1 MTLLFITKNDN
12 QNTIK
17 TSGKENAFKKKTTK
31 KHTVSTPRYR
41 VTQNDC
47 KDKEDH
53 REAHNDGTD
62 MQTFQQNYIRQV
74 QV

>member
-1 MTLLFITKNDN
+1 MEYDFTVYHKKWQSKHKKDVRQRKRL
-12 QNTIK
+12 Q
-17 TSGKENAFKKKTTK
+17 KKTTK

-74 QV
+74 

>member
-1 MTLLFITKNDN
+1 MEYDFTVYHKRQQSKHNKDVRQRKLL
-12 QNTIK
+12 Q
-17 TSGKENAFKKKTTK
+17 KKTTK
-31 KHTVSTPRYR
+31 KQTESTRYR

-47 KDKEDH
+47 IDKEDH

-74 QV
+74 